1 MVSCSRW
8 TRSGRAERSRGNL
21 PLAAAWPPSGHRD
34 PSTARGSSA
43 QLRVGA
49 VGVRDA
55 AGADRPAA
63 RPQRHRG
70 HRARPPPPT
79 APGPGGRRHG
89 DGRPLPAASTA
100 VVTRLVAHA
109 GRQAVSARL
118 LHEFTCG
125 GGGGRP
131 VATVVVARRLLHR
144 PGRKVR
150 RLEIDAQRTLRSLLA
165 LGCVLITC
173 VSHRHRRANQRRR
186 ARFSYVRASWRE
198 TSFSSATM
206 SLKRLMSAKFG
217 VSSMTAFPSGEANAA
232 CIDNRAH
239 TMGRWDR

>member
-1 MVSCSRW
+1 MLVADPGEHGRGALELRVLHTPGVHGAVWWSTSAGRSRWTAMVSCSRW

-131 VATVVVARRLLHR
+131 VATAVVARRLLHR
-144 PGRKVR
+144 PGARSDDSRSTPNAPCDRCSPSAASSSRASVTGT
-150 RLEIDAQRTLRSLLA
+150 DAPTSDEEPGSATCGPRGGKLRS
-165 LGCVLITC
+165 
-173 VSHRHRRANQRRR
+173 RR
-186 ARFSYVRASWRE
+186 
-198 TSFSSATM
+198 
-206 SLKRLMSAKFG
+206 
-217 VSSMTAFPSGEANAA
+217 PP
-232 CIDNRAH
+232 
-239 TMGRWDR
+239 